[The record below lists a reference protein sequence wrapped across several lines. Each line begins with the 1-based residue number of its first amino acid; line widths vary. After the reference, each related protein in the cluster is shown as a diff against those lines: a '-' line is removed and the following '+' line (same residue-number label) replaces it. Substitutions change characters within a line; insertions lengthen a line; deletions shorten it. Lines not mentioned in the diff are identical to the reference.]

1 MLNDRTNK
9 NMSFKFV
16 VITDWKD
23 RTSKFMCDNKESYM
37 KHLIKNPD
45 MCELIGGTY
54 QQIKPVFDVDAYE
67 TDPNID
73 EILADINKVFPD
85 KSVYYAKREPR
96 EYKGRMKF
104 SYRFYVDGVRIVA
117 KNLKK
122 KKMVLIKILFMI

>member
-1 MLNDRTNK
+1 MNFN
-9 NMSFKFV
+9 FV

-73 EILADINKVFPD
+73 EILAEINKVFPD
-85 KSVYYAKREPR
+85 KYLMINQYLFHAIPPIMPAAGLRANVRLPAICTGAAILRFSCQPIRIDE
-96 EYKGRMKF
+96 RMAHLQKD
-104 SYRFYVDGVRIVA
+104 R
-117 KNLKK
+117 
-122 KKMVLIKILFMI
+122 